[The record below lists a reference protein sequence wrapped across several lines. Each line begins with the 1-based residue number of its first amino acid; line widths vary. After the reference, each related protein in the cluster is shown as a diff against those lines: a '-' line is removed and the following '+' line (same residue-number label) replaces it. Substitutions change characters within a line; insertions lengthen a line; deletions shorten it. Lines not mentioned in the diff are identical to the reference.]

1 MEQPTETL
9 QPRHAVGA
17 LVKVP
22 RLAKTG
28 TVILHRVTETGVIR
42 YVLVD
47 IPEGAAIKR
56 QWFDESDLA

>member
-1 MEQPTETL
+1 MENTPENL
-9 QPRHAVGA
+9 QPRHAVGGT
-17 LVKVP
+17 VTVP

-28 TVILHRVTETGVIR
+28 TVILHRVTESGVIR
-42 YVLVD
+42 VLVD

>member
-1 MEQPTETL
+1 MELPPENL
-9 QPRHAVGA
+9 PPRHAVGA
-17 LVKVP
+17 KVKVP

-42 YVLVD
+42 VLVD